1 MRLGEAV
8 VFLTTSVLLGI
19 IGYKVIGWWA
29 PGTIFASYAFGTY
42 LNYKFPG
49 RDNVRTRFMGNFRYQ
64 V

>member
-1 MRLGEAV
+1 MRIGEAV

-49 RDNVRTRFMGNFRYQ
+49 RD
-64 V
+64 